1 MEPKVL
7 FSLHRFLWCALISL
21 LVYPLAIAADLKGP
35 SNITAISGAFLLPQ
49 NFVAN
54 DLWKILKIL
63 PFEANDPLF
72 RLPLEFG
79 ERKISGA
86 VTREYYFEQEV
97 IALGNEVERL
107 DSLIAKIAV
116 GGKTFSVPIENLASL
131 QPSSQASPFPPIG
144 KSEFLAHFSA
154 AWLSAHVDGYQP
166 VLNHGFESHMASISV
181 GEQVAKDHAR
191 LHPVSVDLW
200 YKRGAYANRVVMDK
214 KEPNTGFYIIQPI
227 PYSSEPD
234 HDREQWF
241 LSETLPDESKSYPEN
256 PHWRPYICRRT
267 NGIIIENAKVL
278 TKCNINGKSADDI
291 FFYTYLSSENLRV
304 RETVLS
310 TIAEEIRSWIIDEE
324 SNNDS

>member
-1 MEPKVL
+1 MSAGL
-7 FSLHRFLWCALISL
+7 
-21 LVYPLAIAADLKGP
+21 
-35 SNITAISGAFLLPQ
+35 
-49 NFVAN
+49 
-54 DLWKILKIL
+54 
-63 PFEANDPLF
+63 
-72 RLPLEFG
+72 
-79 ERKISGA
+79 
-86 VTREYYFEQEV
+86 
-97 IALGNEVERL
+97 IALDDEAGHL
-107 DSLIAKIAV
+107 GSLGAEIAV